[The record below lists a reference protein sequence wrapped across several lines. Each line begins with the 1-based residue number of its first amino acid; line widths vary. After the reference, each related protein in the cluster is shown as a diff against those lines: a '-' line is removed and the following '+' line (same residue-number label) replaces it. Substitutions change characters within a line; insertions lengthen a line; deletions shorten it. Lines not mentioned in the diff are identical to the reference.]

1 MARNINTFIRVVNRS
16 LYLPFNKGAY
26 IIDSMTKSYAQR
38 LAEAMAHAG
47 LNQTELA
54 ARAEI
59 SQPSIHYLLKPANKA
74 TGSEF
79 TPRFA
84 RICGVSPDWLADEI
98 GEMIPAYFQTTD
110 PKIIAACRLMEP
122 LPEYAKDMAVKE
134 LAQVTELIA
143 NVRANHSHG

>member
-1 MARNINTFIRVVNRS
+1 MTQAALQELSGVSQS
-16 LYLPFNKGAY
+16 L
-26 IIDSMTKSYAQR
+26 
-38 LAEAMAHAG
+38 
-47 LNQTELA
+47 
-54 ARAEI
+54 I
-59 SQPSIHYLLKPANKA
+59 SQLETSETA
-74 TGSEF
+74 TGSEY
-79 TPRFA
+79 TNRLA
-84 RICGVSPDWLADEI
+84 RALGISSDWLADEI

>member
-1 MARNINTFIRVVNRS
+1 MARLHAHLS
-16 LYLPFNKGAY
+16 QAE
-26 IIDSMTKSYAQR
+26 
-38 LAEAMAHAG
+38 LAEQSGVTQPTVSQLENSTTDNGSAH
-47 LNQTELA
+47 TV
-54 ARAEI
+54 
-59 SQPSIHYLLKPANKA
+59 
-74 TGSEF
+74 
-79 TPRFA
+79 RFA
-84 RICGVSPDWLADEI
+84 RACGIIPDWLDDEI